1 MRNPS
6 IQRALKTLKENKKRE
21 GGREERTRKE
31 RVRPTLFVILVTL
44 MRPYWDALES
54 FQNENIYGRI
64 REER

>member
-21 GGREERTRKE
+21 GGGEERTRKE
-31 RVRPTLFVILVTL
+31 RVRPTLFVIFVTS

>member
-21 GGREERTRKE
+21 GGGEERTRKE
-31 RVRPTLFVILVTL
+31 RVRPTLFVIFVTP